1 MGKICCS
8 LCRNLFFPV
17 LILFKH
23 KKTQY
28 ESHPIFPFSDGFH
41 KLELCIG
48 LNPFFFLF
56 FCFTL
61 GYFVTF
67 SWVHTFAFLVYG
79 VIRYVLGGPSSLSVF
94 FFRFLLFTL
103 LYQFSHR
110 LSILYFDF
118 LSVFHFYSVS
128 YCAIIFIFRLLWQNI
143 PAEPVSKR
151 IRQGHFHDFSL
162 FLNQQGFSCHFFWLL
177 HSHQLDQGRCDVCQ
191 ASALS

>member
-1 MGKICCS
+1 MTVLWEKYVALS
-8 LCRNLFFPV
+8 VETSFFQSLFFSS
-17 LILFKH
+17 I

-48 LNPFFFLF
+48 LNPFFFCSFVLLF

-79 VIRYVLGGPSSLSVF
+79 VIRYVLGDPSSLSVF
-94 FFRFLLFTL
+94 FFRFLLLTL

-110 LSILYFDF
+110 LSTLYFDF

-128 YCAIIFIFRLLWQNI
+128 YCVIIFIFRLL
-143 PAEPVSKR
+143 
-151 IRQGHFHDFSL
+151 
-162 FLNQQGFSCHFFWLL
+162 
-177 HSHQLDQGRCDVCQ
+177 
-191 ASALS
+191 

>member
-48 LNPFFFLF
+48 LNPFFFCSFVLLF
-56 FCFTL
+56 HF
-61 GYFVTF
+61 
-67 SWVHTFAFLVYG
+67 G
-79 VIRYVLGGPSSLSVF
+79 VLRYVFLGPYLRFLSLWGNSLCSRWSVLSFCF
-94 FFRFLLFTL
+94 FFRFLLLTL

-110 LSILYFDF
+110 LSTLYFDF
-118 LSVFHFYSVS
+118 LSVFPFLFCLLLRNYFYFQ
-128 YCAIIFIFRLLWQNI
+128 IIIIKYPCRTRFKTNPAGTFSQFLFI
-143 PAEPVSKR
+143 S
-151 IRQGHFHDFSL
+151 
-162 FLNQQGFSCHFFWLL
+162 
-177 HSHQLDQGRCDVCQ
+177 
-191 ASALS
+191 

>member
-1 MGKICCS
+1 MTVLWEKYVALS
-8 LCRNLFFPV
+8 VETSFFQSLFFSN
-17 LILFKH
+17 I

-56 FCFTL
+56 FCFAL

-79 VIRYVLGGPSSLSVF
+79 VFRYVLGGPSSLSVF
-94 FFRFLLFTL
+94 FFRFLLLAL

-110 LSILYFDF
+110 LSILYFDL

-128 YCAIIFIFRLLWQNI
+128 YCAIIFIFRLL
-143 PAEPVSKR
+143 
-151 IRQGHFHDFSL
+151 
-162 FLNQQGFSCHFFWLL
+162 
-177 HSHQLDQGRCDVCQ
+177 
-191 ASALS
+191 

>member
-56 FCFTL
+56 FCFAL

-94 FFRFLLFTL
+94 FFRFLLLTL
-103 LYQFSHR
+103 LYQFSSY

-118 LSVFHFYSVS
+118 LFICAFYSVS
-128 YCAIIFIFRLLWQNI
+128 FHMIIFIFRLLYLK
-143 PAEPVSKR
+143 VSAGLVLKR
-151 IRQGHFHDFSL
+151 IPQGL
-162 FLNQQGFSCHFFWLL
+162 IQ
-177 HSHQLDQGRCDVCQ
+177 
-191 ASALS
+191 

>member
-48 LNPFFFLF
+48 LNPFFFCSFVLLF
-56 FCFTL
+56 FCS
-61 GYFVTF
+61 FVLLF
-67 SWVHTFAFLVYG
+67 FCSFVLLFFCSFVLLFFCSFVLLFRFG

-94 FFRFLLFTL
+94 FFRFLLLTL

-110 LSILYFDF
+110 LSTLYFDF

-128 YCAIIFIFRLLWQNI
+128 YCVIIFIFRLL
-143 PAEPVSKR
+143 
-151 IRQGHFHDFSL
+151 
-162 FLNQQGFSCHFFWLL
+162 
-177 HSHQLDQGRCDVCQ
+177 
-191 ASALS
+191 